1 MISIC
6 SINKRHNYLDSSQ
19 YNNWDKKLNF
29 RHNSQNW
36 RRICKSLK
44 EKKKNCGV
52 VFTKDWYWNWDQSDS
67 TSCFESSWFHCWQ
80 QMQLG
85 TNHLKL
91 PWIPE
96 LLLLKVLK
104 VPTIYLL
111 LYTYI
116 YSNFF
121 ITNAK
126 RKEIKKKKTLTT
138 HIHKLIQY

>member
-1 MISIC
+1 MIHHRYS
-6 SINKRHNYLDSSQ
+6 
-19 YNNWDKKLNF
+19 NWDRKLNF

-36 RRICKSLK
+36 RRIYKSLK
-44 EKKKNCGV
+44 EKKKKNCWV

-67 TSCFESSWFHCWQ
+67 TSCFELSWFHCWQ

-104 VPTIYLL
+104 VLTIYLL

-116 YSNFF
+116 QQLLHH
-121 ITNAK
+121 K
-126 RKEIKKKKTLTT
+126 RKTKIKKKKKNSRHT
-138 HIHKLIQY
+138 HTQINTILIYQY